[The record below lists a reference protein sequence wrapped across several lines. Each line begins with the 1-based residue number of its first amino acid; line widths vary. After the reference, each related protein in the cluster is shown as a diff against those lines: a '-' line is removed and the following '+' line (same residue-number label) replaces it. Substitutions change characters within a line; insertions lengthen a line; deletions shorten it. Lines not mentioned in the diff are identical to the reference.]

1 MVSGIATLF
10 FVTTCL
16 CAYGWWG
23 VNKEW
28 DKALELNK
36 DFIKLHRQLVQTIEK
51 QKEELKLE
59 IAVSDSL
66 RKSVDNLTK
75 EVRL

>member
-1 MVSGIATLF
+1 MVLGIATLL

-16 CAYGWWG
+16 CAYGWCDT
-23 VNKEW
+23 NKEW
-28 DKALELNK
+28 GKTLDLNK
-36 DFIKLHRQLVQTIEK
+36 DFIRLHRQLVQTIEK

-59 IAVSDSL
+59 IAVSDAL
-66 RKSVDNLTK
+66 RKSIDDLTK